1 VTGRIQIVNST
12 VIVGIIAIIILLS
25 QIIPMAVAHD
35 NKGTK
40 GRLHISDNLVTPTNQ
55 NSNIPSNA
63 IAGSDIPKN
72 LIIAPACASNCP
84 PIIGTNRDDV
94 IDASDTIDTNVYGL
108 NGNDVIHCSQGSCKA
123 YGGNGNDMIV
133 AGAAGGGSALSTHS
147 ELYGGPGNDILVGG
161 TGNSILVGGPGN
173 NQLFAGTGTD
183 YLIGGVGHGATY
195 FDCGATG
202 NGIILDFNPSIGDTK
217 SSDCKYVFSA
227 Q

>member
-1 VTGRIQIVNST
+1 MMV
-12 VIVGIIAIIILLS
+12 LLS
-25 QIIPMAVAHD
+25 QIIPMAVASG

-55 NSNIPSNA
+55 KSEIPSNA

-84 PIIGTNRDDV
+84 PIVGTNRDDV
-94 IDASDTIDTNVYGL
+94 VDASATVDTNVYGL
-108 NGNDVIHCSQGSCKA
+108 DGNDVIHCSQGSCKA
-123 YGGNGNDMIV
+123 YGGDGNDFIT
-133 AGAAGGGSALSTHS
+133 AGSVGSGSSTVSHS

-161 TGNSILVGGPGN
+161 IGNSILVGGPGN
-173 NQLFAGTGTD
+173 NQLFAGTGND

-202 NGIILDFNPSIGDTK
+202 SGVILDFNPSIGDTK
-217 SSDCKYVFSA
+217 SSNCKYVFAAS
-227 Q
+227 

>member
-1 VTGRIQIVNST
+1 MA
-12 VIVGIIAIIILLS
+12 IAS
-25 QIIPMAVAHD
+25 N

-55 NSNIPSNA
+55 NSELPSNA

-84 PIIGTNRDDV
+84 PVIGTNRDDV
-94 IDASDTIDTNVYGL
+94 IDASNTVDTNIYGL
-108 NGNDVIHCSQGSCKA
+108 NGNDVIKCSQGSCKA
-123 YGGNGNDMIV
+123 YGGDGNDFIT
-133 AGAAGGGSALSTHS
+133 AGSVGSGSSTVSHS

-161 TGNSILVGGPGN
+161 VGKSIMVGGPGN
-173 NQLFAGTGTD
+173 NQLFSGTGND

-195 FDCGATG
+195 FDCGPTG
-202 NGIILDFNPSIGDTK
+202 SGVILDFNPSIGDTK
-217 SSDCKYVFSA
+217 SSDCKYVFMA